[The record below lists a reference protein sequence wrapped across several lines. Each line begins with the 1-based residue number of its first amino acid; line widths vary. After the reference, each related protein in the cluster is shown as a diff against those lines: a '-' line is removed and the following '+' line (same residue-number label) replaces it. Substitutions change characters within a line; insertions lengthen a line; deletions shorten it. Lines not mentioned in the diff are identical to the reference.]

1 MNINK
6 LSYVGFIVFSSLVLF
21 FYGIKFLQD
30 ETFQKSTFSF
40 NVIFNNLQ
48 GLDISDDVRML
59 GKKIGRISGT
69 KIVGQNIAIE
79 LTIDNL
85 FAFKIPIDS
94 EFEIT
99 QSDLMGSKFI
109 SIYPGKDN
117 EKFILE
123 GETIAGKNAEI
134 VSLTQDIGDLAKRLN
149 DTFGETQ
156 KQQIKNTVSNIEKTS
171 DLVEQFIS
179 SNKDIIDDKDKENL
193 QGLLAN
199 INSISS
205 DLDKIIKDESDN
217 LKKSVEEF
225 NIFMNKLP
233 EMSSQLQEA
242 SSSIVNIMNNINSGT
257 GTISKLINQDEIY
270 NNFNG
275 LISDSRLLIEDIKNN
290 PTKYLKAYFQAK
302 KK

>member
-21 FYGIKFLQD
+21 FYGIRFLQD

-40 NVIFNNLQ
+40 NVIFDNLQ
-48 GLDISDDVRML
+48 GLDVSDDVRML

-117 EKFILE
+117 EKFIIE

-156 KQQIKNTVSNIEKTS
+156 KKQIKNTVSNIERTS

-179 SNKDIIDDKDKENL
+179 SNKDIINDKDKENL
-193 QGLLAN
+193 KGLLAN

-242 SSSIVNIMNNINSGT
+242 SSLIVNIVNNINSGR

-275 LISDSRLLIEDIKNN
+275 LISDSRLLIEDVKNN

>member
-48 GLDISDDVRML
+48 GLDVSDDVRML

-242 SSSIVNIMNNINSGT
+242 SSSIVNIMNNINSGS

-275 LISDSRLLIEDIKNN
+275 LISDGRLLIEDIKNN

>member
-48 GLDISDDVRML
+48 GLDVSDDVRML

-123 GETIAGKNAEI
+123 GETIAGNNAEI

-149 DTFGETQ
+149 DTFGEDQ

-179 SNKDIIDDKDKENL
+179 SNKDIINDKDKENL

-242 SSSIVNIMNNINSGT
+242 SSSIVNIMNNINSGS

>member
-48 GLDISDDVRML
+48 GLDVSDDVRML

-179 SNKDIIDDKDKENL
+179 SNKDIIDEKDKENL

-205 DLDKIIKDESDN
+205 DLDEIIKDESDN

-242 SSSIVNIMNNINSGT
+242 SSSIVNIMNNINSGS

>member
-48 GLDISDDVRML
+48 GLDVSDDVRML

-242 SSSIVNIMNNINSGT
+242 SSSIVNIMNNINSGS

>member
-123 GETIAGKNAEI
+123 GETIAGNNAEI

-149 DTFGETQ
+149 DTFGEDQ

-179 SNKDIIDDKDKENL
+179 SNKDIIDDKDKKNL

-242 SSSIVNIMNNINSGT
+242 SSSIVNIMNNINSGS

-275 LISDSRLLIEDIKNN
+275 LISDGRLLIEDIKNN

>member
-48 GLDISDDVRML
+48 GLDVSDDVRML

-149 DTFGETQ
+149 DTFGEDQ

-242 SSSIVNIMNNINSGT
+242 SSSIVNIMNNINSGS

-275 LISDSRLLIEDIKNN
+275 LISDGRLLIEDIKNN
-290 PTKYLKAYFQAK
+290 PTKYLKAYSQAK

>member
-48 GLDISDDVRML
+48 GLDVSDDVRML

-117 EKFILE
+117 EKFIIE

-179 SNKDIIDDKDKENL
+179 SNKDIINDIDKENL

-205 DLDKIIKDESDN
+205 DLDEIIKDESVN

-233 EMSSQLQEA
+233 EMSSQLQEV
-242 SSSIVNIMNNINSGT
+242 SSSIVNIINNINSGS

-275 LISDSRLLIEDIKNN
+275 LISDGRLLIDDIKNN

>member
-21 FYGIKFLQD
+21 FYGIRFLQD

-40 NVIFNNLQ
+40 NVIFDNLQ
-48 GLDISDDVRML
+48 GLDVSDDVRML

-117 EKFILE
+117 EKFIIE

-156 KQQIKNTVSNIEKTS
+156 KQQIKNTVSNIERTS

-179 SNKDIIDDKDKENL
+179 SNKDIINDKDKENL
-193 QGLLAN
+193 KGLLAN

-242 SSSIVNIMNNINSGT
+242 SSLIVNIVNNINSGS

-275 LISDSRLLIEDIKNN
+275 LISDSRLLIEDVKNN

>member
-123 GETIAGKNAEI
+123 GETIAGNNAEI

-149 DTFGETQ
+149 DTFGEDQ

-179 SNKDIIDDKDKENL
+179 SNKDIINDKDKENL

-242 SSSIVNIMNNINSGT
+242 SSSIVNIMNNINSGS

-275 LISDSRLLIEDIKNN
+275 LISDGRLLIEDIKNN

>member
-48 GLDISDDVRML
+48 GLDVSDDVRML

-117 EKFILE
+117 EKFIIE

-179 SNKDIIDDKDKENL
+179 SNKDIINDIDKENL

-205 DLDKIIKDESDN
+205 DLDEIIKDESDN

-233 EMSSQLQEA
+233 EMSSQLQEV
-242 SSSIVNIMNNINSGT
+242 SSSIVNIINNINSGS

>member
-6 LSYVGFIVFSSLVLF
+6 LSYVGFIVLSSLLLF
-21 FYGIKFLQD
+21 FYGVKFLQD
-30 ETFQKSTFSF
+30 ETFQKSTFTF
-40 NVIFNNLQ
+40 NVVFNNLQ
-48 GLDISDDVRML
+48 GLDVSDDVRML

-69 KIVGQNIAIE
+69 RIVGQNIAIE
-79 LTIDNL
+79 LTINNS

-117 EKFILE
+117 DKFILE

-134 VSLTQDIGDLAKRLN
+134 VSLTKDVGDLAKRLN
-149 DTFGETQ
+149 DTFGVAQ
-156 KQQIKNTVSNIEKTS
+156 KEQIKNTVSNIEKTS
-171 DLVEQFIS
+171 ELVEEFIQN
-179 SNKDIIDDKDKENL
+179 NKDIINEKDKENL
-193 QGLLAN
+193 HGLLAN

-205 DLDKIIKDESDN
+205 DLNEIIKDESED
-217 LKKSVEEF
+217 LKKSVEQF
-225 NIFMNKLP
+225 NAFMMQLP
-233 EMSSQLQEA
+233 AMSNQLQDA
-242 SSSIVNIMNNINSGT
+242 SSAIASIVNNINSGQ
-257 GTISKLINQDEIY
+257 GTLSKLINHDELY
-270 NNFNG
+270 NNLNG
-275 LISDSRLLIEDIKNN
+275 LISDGRSLIDDIKKN

>member
-1 MNINK
+1 MNISK

-48 GLDISDDVRML
+48 GLDVSDDVRML

-79 LTIDNL
+79 LTIDNS

-123 GETIAGKNAEI
+123 NETIAGTNAEI

-149 DTFGETQ
+149 DTFGAEQ
-156 KQQIKNTVSNIEKTS
+156 KQQIKNTVSNIERTS
-171 DLVEQFIS
+171 DLVEEFIS
-179 SNKDIIDDKDKENL
+179 KNKDIIDEKDKKNL

-199 INSISS
+199 INSISL
-205 DLDKIIKDESDN
+205 DLNEIIKDESDN
-217 LKKSVEEF
+217 LKKSVKQF

-233 EMSSQLQEA
+233 EMSSQLQGA
-242 SSSIVNIMNNINSGT
+242 SSSIANIVNNINSGS

-275 LISDSRLLIEDIKNN
+275 LISDGRLLIDDIKNN

>member
-1 MNINK
+1 
-6 LSYVGFIVFSSLVLF
+6 
-21 FYGIKFLQD
+21 
-30 ETFQKSTFSF
+30 
-40 NVIFNNLQ
+40 
-48 GLDISDDVRML
+48 
-59 GKKIGRISGT
+59 
-69 KIVGQNIAIE
+69 
-79 LTIDNL
+79 
-85 FAFKIPIDS
+85 
-94 EFEIT
+94 
-99 QSDLMGSKFI
+99 MGSKFI

-117 EKFILE
+117 EKFIIE

-156 KQQIKNTVSNIEKTS
+156 KKQIKNTVSNIERTS

-179 SNKDIIDDKDKENL
+179 SNKDIINDKDKENL
-193 QGLLAN
+193 KGLLAN

-242 SSSIVNIMNNINSGT
+242 SSLIVNIVNNINSGR

-275 LISDSRLLIEDIKNN
+275 LISDSRLLIEDVKNN